1 VAPTDQL
8 LQFVLAGVTIGAIYA
23 MVALG
28 FTIIYNVSGLIN
40 FAQGEFVVLGAL
52 LVHSLSDT
60 RHGPGMAMAP
70 AVVLAVGA
78 TVLVGFALERLG
90 IRPTRGGLASLTLVT
105 LGASLA
111 IRGAADV
118 IWGKDALPVAP
129 FSSGPGVQ
137 LGAAVLA
144 TQSLWVLGSAA
155 LVMMALYLLFNRT
168 LVGRALIACGLNRYG
183 ATVIGIDVGRMRLWS
198 FGLSAAL
205 GALAGALIAPITLAS
220 PGLGLVGVKGF
231 AAAALGGFGSAPG
244 AVLGGLALGVVE
256 ALGGGLIA
264 SQYREVI
271 AYVVLL
277 GVLLMRPREAI
288 EVASSEASD
297 SGSRRHGMDSR
308 RGVTAIAVVACA
320 VPLLGNAYLTSLG
333 VMVGLF
339 ALVGLGL
346 GLLGLSGQLSL
357 GHAAF
362 MGIGAYTSAILTAQ
376 HQWPPVLALIAGA
389 ALTGVVAAG
398 IGQPL
403 TRLSGHHL
411 ALGTLAVGSIATE
424 LFKHWESVTNGVA
437 GIRNVPRLS
446 VGGFSVV
453 DDAEHYLLIWVLVL
467 LTGLVLVNLMRSRIG
482 RAMHAVAAKESS
494 AAAVGVDAGRLKVQ
508 LFVLSAVVASIAGR
522 LYAHLIGF
530 VDPAPFGFETS
541 LRLVV
546 LTVVGGSMSII
557 GPVLGAVLVVSLSQL
572 LQHASDWNTLLNG
585 LLLVA
590 IVVRLPRGLSGALT
604 WQRA

>member
-1 VAPTDQL
+1 MPL
-8 LQFVLAGVTIGAIYA
+8 
-23 MVALG
+23 
-28 FTIIYNVSGLIN
+28 
-40 FAQGEFVVLGAL
+40 
-52 LVHSLSDT
+52 
-60 RHGPGMAMAP
+60 

-78 TVLVGFALERLG
+78 TVLVGLVLERVG

-118 IWGKDALPVAP
+118 IWGKDALPVPP
-129 FSSGPGVQ
+129 FSSGPGIQV
-137 LGAAVLA
+137 GAAVLSA
-144 TQSLWVLGSAA
+144 QSLWVFGSATLA
-155 LVMMALYLLFNRT
+155 MVALYVLFNRT
-168 LVGRALIACGLNRYG
+168 LIGRALIACGLNRYG

-244 AVLGGLALGVVE
+244 AVIGGLALGVVE

-264 SQYREVI
+264 SQFKE
-271 AYVVLL
+271 AFAAVVLL
-277 GVLLMRPREAI
+277 GVLLIRPGGATEAGASDAEHERPRGHAT
-288 EVASSEASD
+288 
-297 SGSRRHGMDSR
+297 GSHARLVFGIL
-308 RGVTAIAVVACA
+308 AALACA
-320 VPLLGNAYLTSLG
+320 VPLLGNAYLTNLG

-346 GLLGLSGQLSL
+346 GLLGVSGQMSL

-376 HQWPPVLALIAGA
+376 YLWPSVLALLA
-389 ALTGVVAAG
+389 GVVITTVIAAA

-403 TRLSGHHL
+403 TRLNGHYL
-411 ALGTLAVGSIATE
+411 ALGTLAIGSIASE
-424 LFKHWESVTNGVA
+424 IFKHWESVTHGVA

-446 VGGFSVV
+446 VAGFTVV
-453 DDAEHYLLIWVLVL
+453 DDTEHYLLIWILVL
-467 LTGLVLVNLMRSRIG
+467 LTGIGLANLMRSRIG
-482 RAMHAVAAKESS
+482 RAVHAVAASDTS
-494 AAAVGVDAGRLKVQ
+494 AAAVGVHVRGLKVKV
-508 LFVLSAVVASIAGR
+508 FVLSAVVASVAGS

-530 VDPAPFGFETS
+530 VDPAPFGFDTS

-546 LTVVGGSMSII
+546 LTVVGGSMSIF
-557 GPVLGAVLVVSLSQL
+557 GPVLGAALVVGLSQV
-572 LQHASDWNTLLNG
+572 LQHASDWSTLLNG

-590 IVVRLPRGLSGALT
+590 IVVRLPLGLSAAFARRRG
-604 WQRA
+604 